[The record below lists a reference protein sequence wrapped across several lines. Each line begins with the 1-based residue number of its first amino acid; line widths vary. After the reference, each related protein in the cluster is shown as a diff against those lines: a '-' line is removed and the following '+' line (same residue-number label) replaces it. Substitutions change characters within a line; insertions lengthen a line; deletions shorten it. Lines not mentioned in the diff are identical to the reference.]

1 MSVEREDMWQALLRS
16 GETLAT
22 DEDYEHGYKREVPQD
37 LQQYVSFRVSGEIYG
52 LPIHEIEEISKVF
65 ATTHVPRT
73 ADFVVGIGNVRGR
86 IMPVVDLARR
96 LRLRPVERGRT
107 ARVLIVNL
115 NDESYGL
122 VVDAVIDV
130 IRIPPEKIEEK
141 PGGITGPRAEYIR
154 GLGRR
159 KGAVT
164 LARGADVKDRGAV
177 EDIVIILN
185 LTTLLDPKDFIR
197 VGPTPGG
204 GPSGSGGEEGRG

>member
-1 MSVEREDMWQALLRS
+1 MSVEREDLWSALLRS
-16 GETLAT
+16 GEAVAT

-37 LQQYVSFRVSGEIYG
+37 LQQYVTFRVAGEIYG

-73 ADFVVGIGNVRGR
+73 ADFLVGIGNVRGR

-96 LRLRPVERGRT
+96 LRLRSTERGRS
-107 ARVLIVNL
+107 ARVLIVQL
-115 NDESYGL
+115 NDEPYGL

-130 IRIPPEKIEEK
+130 TRIPPDKIEDK
-141 PGGITGPRAEYIR
+141 PGGITGARAEYIR

-159 KGAVT
+159 KSSGPRAGAGVVE
-164 LARGADVKDRGAV
+164 ARASEAA

-185 LTTLLDPKDFIR
+185 LVTLLDPRDFVRI
-197 VGPTPGG
+197 GP
-204 GPSGSGGEEGRG
+204 GEEGRG

>member
-1 MSVEREDMWQALLRS
+1 MSVEREDLWTALLRS
-16 GETLAT
+16 GEALAT
-22 DEDYEHGYKREVPQD
+22 DEDYEHGYKRDVPQD
-37 LQQYVSFRVSGEIYG
+37 LQQYVTFRVAGEIYG

-73 ADFVVGIGNVRGR
+73 ADFLIGIGNVRGR

-96 LRLRPVERGRT
+96 LRLRSVERGRS
-107 ARVLIVNL
+107 ARVLIVQH
-115 NDESYGL
+115 NDEPYGL

-130 IRIPPEKIEEK
+130 TRIPPDKIEEK

-159 KGAVT
+159 KGSS
-164 LARGADVKDRGAV
+164 LRQPGGDARASAAA

-185 LTTLLDPKDFIR
+185 LVTLLDPGAFVR
-197 VGPTPGG
+197 VGA
-204 GPSGSGGEEGRG
+204 GGEEGRG

>member
-1 MSVEREDMWQALLRS
+1 MSAEREDLWTALLRS
-16 GETLAT
+16 GEAVAT
-22 DEDYEHGYKREVPQD
+22 DEDYEHGYKRDVPQD

-65 ATTHVPRT
+65 GTTHVPRT
-73 ADFVVGIGNVRGR
+73 ADFLVGIGNVRGR

-115 NDESYGL
+115 NDEPYGL

-164 LARGADVKDRGAV
+164 VAKGADVKERSAT

-185 LTTLLDPKDFIR
+185 LTTLLDPKDFVR
-197 VGPTPGG
+197 VGPAV
-204 GPSGSGGEEGRG
+204 GGEEGRG

>member
-1 MSVEREDMWQALLRS
+1 MSVEREDMWTALLRS

-52 LPIHEIEEISKVF
+52 LPIHEIEEISKIF
-65 ATTHVPRT
+65 GTTHVPRT
-73 ADFVVGIGNVRGR
+73 ADFLVGIGNVRGR

-115 NDESYGL
+115 GDEPYGL

-130 IRIPPEKIEEK
+130 IRIPPDKIEER

-159 KGAVT
+159 KGAPTVIK
-164 LARGADVKDRGAV
+164 GADVKTGEDP

-185 LTTLLDPKDFIR
+185 LATLLDPKDFVR
-197 VGPTPGG
+197 FGPGVPL
-204 GPSGSGGEEGRG
+204 EEGRG

>member
-1 MSVEREDMWQALLRS
+1 MSVEREDLWTALLRS
-16 GETLAT
+16 GEAIAT

-37 LQQYVSFRVSGEIYG
+37 LQQYVTFRVAGEIYG

-73 ADFVVGIGNVRGR
+73 ADFLIGIGNVRGR

-96 LRLRPVERGRT
+96 LRLRSVERGRS
-107 ARVLIVNL
+107 ARVLIVQH
-115 NDESYGL
+115 NDEPYGL

-130 IRIPPEKIEEK
+130 TRIPPDKIEDK
-141 PGGITGPRAEYIR
+141 PGGITGARAEYIR

-159 KGAVT
+159 KSSGPR
-164 LARGADVKDRGAV
+164 LAGGVEARASEAA

-185 LTTLLDPKDFIR
+185 LVTLLDPRDFVR
-197 VGPTPGG
+197 VGL
-204 GPSGSGGEEGRG
+204 GGEEGRG

>member
-1 MSVEREDMWQALLRS
+1 MSVEREDLWSALLRS
-16 GETLAT
+16 GEAVAT

-37 LQQYVSFRVSGEIYG
+37 LQQYVTFRVAGEIYG

-73 ADFVVGIGNVRGR
+73 ADFLVGIGNVRGR

-96 LRLRPVERGRT
+96 LRLRSTERGRS
-107 ARVLIVNL
+107 ARVLIVQL
-115 NDESYGL
+115 NDEPYGL

-130 IRIPPEKIEEK
+130 TRIPPDKIEDK
-141 PGGITGPRAEYIR
+141 PGGITGARAEYIR

-159 KGAVT
+159 KSSGPRAGASVVE
-164 LARGADVKDRGAV
+164 ARASEAA

-185 LTTLLDPKDFIR
+185 LVTLLDPRDFVR
-197 VGPTPGG
+197 VGT
-204 GPSGSGGEEGRG
+204 GEEGRG

>member
-1 MSVEREDMWQALLRS
+1 MSVEREDLWTALLRS

-37 LQQYVSFRVSGEIYG
+37 LQQYVTFRVAGEIYG

-73 ADFVVGIGNVRGR
+73 ADFLVGIGNVRGR

-96 LRLRPVERGRT
+96 LRLRVIERGRS
-107 ARVLIVNL
+107 ARVLIVQL
-115 NDESYGL
+115 NDEPYGL

-130 IRIPPEKIEEK
+130 TRIPPDKIEDK
-141 PGGITGPRAEYIR
+141 PGGITGARAEYIR

-159 KGAVT
+159 KSTGPRLTGGVD
-164 LARGADVKDRGAV
+164 ARSNAAA

-185 LTTLLDPKDFIR
+185 LSTLLDPRDFVLR
-197 VGPTPGG
+197 GP
-204 GPSGSGGEEGRG
+204 GGEEGRG

>member
-22 DEDYEHGYKREVPQD
+22 DEDYEHGYKRDVPQD

-65 ATTHVPRT
+65 GTTHVPRT
-73 ADFVVGIGNVRGR
+73 ADFLVGIGNVRGR

-115 NDESYGL
+115 NDEPYGL

-130 IRIPPEKIEEK
+130 IRIPPDKIEEK

-164 LARGADVKDRGAV
+164 LAKGADIKERSAV

-185 LTTLLDPKDFIR
+185 LTTLLDPKDFVR
-197 VGPTPGG
+197 VGPALG
-204 GPSGSGGEEGRG
+204 GGEEGGG

>member
-22 DEDYEHGYKREVPQD
+22 DEDYEHGYKRDVPQD
-37 LQQYVSFRVSGEIYG
+37 LQQYVTFRVAGEIYG

-73 ADFVVGIGNVRGR
+73 ADFLIGIGNVRGR

-96 LRLRPVERGRT
+96 LRLRSVERGRS
-107 ARVLIVNL
+107 ARVLIVQH
-115 NDESYGL
+115 NDEPYGL

-130 IRIPPEKIEEK
+130 TRIPPDKIEEK
-141 PGGITGPRAEYIR
+141 PGGITGARAEFIR

-159 KGAVT
+159 KGSS
-164 LARGADVKDRGAV
+164 LRQPGGDARASAAA

-185 LTTLLDPKDFIR
+185 LVTLLDPGAFVR
-197 VGPTPGG
+197 VGA
-204 GPSGSGGEEGRG
+204 GGEEGRG